1 MFQTPHMI
9 CTSDKKTWT
18 WHVFPF
24 YLCRNNDLV
33 KLEVPWAEVKFVKH
47 VTAREAE
54 ACYFP
59 VGFVNPSENQTWQLE
74 IPIKNGG
81 LGLGE

>member
-1 MFQTPHMI
+1 M
-9 CTSDKKTWT
+9 
-18 WHVFPF
+18 
-24 YLCRNNDLV
+24 